1 MLPPLLATLLQV
13 LSEAEVYAVVSTAP
27 TATPCCPPSCDLR
40 PVLLGQVEA
49 LADRSLTPNTQPKL
63 PHFQLTQQKEELFE
77 LAFYDIAA
85 KESDPPTP
93 PHTVSSMTVWSNK
106 SCQRC
111 FISG

>member
-1 MLPPLLATLLQV
+1 
-13 LSEAEVYAVVSTAP
+13 
-27 TATPCCPPSCDLR
+27 LR

-85 KESDPPTP
+85 KESDPPLF
-93 PHTVSSMTVWSNK
+93 
-106 SCQRC
+106 Q
-111 FISG
+111 

>member
-1 MLPPLLATLLQV
+1 MVA
-13 LSEAEVYAVVSTAP
+13 
-27 TATPCCPPSCDLR
+27 PSCDLR

-85 KESDPPTP
+85 KELDPPP
-93 PHTVSSMTVWSNK
+93 PPLFSSAK
-106 SCQRC
+106 FCQRC
-111 FISG
+111 FVSG

>member
-1 MLPPLLATLLQV
+1 M
-13 LSEAEVYAVVSTAP
+13 
-27 TATPCCPPSCDLR
+27 R

-85 KESDPPTP
+85 KESDTLHFFIGQVLPVVFSSAADGCCGVA
-93 PHTVSSMTVWSNK
+93 VSG
-106 SCQRC
+106 RRRR
-111 FISG
+111 